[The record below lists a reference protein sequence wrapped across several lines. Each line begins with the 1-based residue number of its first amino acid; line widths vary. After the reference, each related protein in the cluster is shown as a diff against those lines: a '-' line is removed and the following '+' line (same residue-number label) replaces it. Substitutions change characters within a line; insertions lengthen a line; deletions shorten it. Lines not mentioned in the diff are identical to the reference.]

1 MAYNLKQAAKKPE
14 RLTGGHRM
22 CAGCGAPVVI
32 RQILRALK
40 PEDHAVVGSA
50 TGCLEVCTFLY
61 PYTAWKDSLYT
72 ALSKT
77 RQQPYRAL
85 KRRMYH

>member
-22 CAGCGAPVVI
+22 ARGCCAPVVI

-40 PEDHAVVGSA
+40 
-50 TGCLEVCTFLY
+50 TGR
-61 PYTAWKDSLYT
+61 PRGW
-72 ALSKT
+72 
-77 RQQPYRAL
+77 
-85 KRRMYH
+85 